1 MEALHTCW
9 CWKKLVFGD
18 RRQFPLLTCSLVT
31 HKTELHWQ
39 LACSPLPPPVLRNLG
54 TAAGFGVRRAP
65 DGLVIAVAL
74 RRTIPKNFSFW
85 HLRSESHPFLTA
97 WLSILQPGLNSRPGM
112 TEAYALS
119 THLQTPAASCTATAP
134 LLSKNPQPKR
144 LTSSPAL
151 SPPPGHL
158 VNRFL
163 MRKSFQI
170 HIFRKPKARSP
181 VIPPMQAFPRPHF
194 TWVPKVL
201 HSGGVGREMP
211 SSALCLSDLWSPDE
225 LGHMIKILLSCSISS
240 YIFQAKK
247 YTGETKPSY
256 AEISPRK
263 IGYLTIT
270 CF

>member
-1 MEALHTCW
+1 M
-9 CWKKLVFGD
+9 
-18 RRQFPLLTCSLVT
+18 
-31 HKTELHWQ
+31 
-39 LACSPLPPPVLRNLG
+39 
-54 TAAGFGVRRAP
+54 RRAP

-201 HSGGVGREMP
+201 HSGGVGREMKEP
-211 SSALCLSDLWSPDE
+211 LCKNKPVLTTNTMEEVSQGRSLCKQMKGPRDKALQE
-225 LGHMIKILLSCSISS
+225 
-240 YIFQAKK
+240 
-247 YTGETKPSY
+247 
-256 AEISPRK
+256 
-263 IGYLTIT
+263 
-270 CF
+270 